1 MMMDFAPNVRRMGA
15 MANITAYIPFK
26 HNYRMF
32 SHTDDRID
40 YDIINMTTSPLK
52 MQADVPVMTEFK
64 DYL

>member
-1 MMMDFAPNVRRMGA
+1 MRSGWDS
-15 MANITAYIPFK
+15 K
-26 HNYRMF
+26 HKYRMF

-40 YDIINMTTSPLK
+40 YDIINMTTSALK